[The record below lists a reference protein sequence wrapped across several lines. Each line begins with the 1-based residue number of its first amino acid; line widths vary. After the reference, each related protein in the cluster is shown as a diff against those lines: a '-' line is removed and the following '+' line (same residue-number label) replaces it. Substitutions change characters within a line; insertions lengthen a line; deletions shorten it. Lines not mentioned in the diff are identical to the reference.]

1 MLPSR
6 EVRVICRS
14 GDDSGVE
21 IGTVRVTPDATL
33 EAFRAM
39 CIAEALPLPERCAF
53 LSLQGQEVTG
63 PEEQTQRLEQMID
76 ARTQAVWVQAAR
88 APAAEGAP
96 PPAPQ
101 AGPGV
106 ARPLDIVTRS
116 VQIPKAAEGLE
127 ITLRDGPDTGGVVMA
142 TVPNGTSPG
151 RGKLPSSVATF
162 SPPPQLSLSPQLA
175 QGEPSSKSPGK
186 PASQRDGRNG
196 HSAQP
201 PPPPPTPQRSNGS
214 PMPPTPPNPTSASGG
229 GGDGAGAVPALGTHD
244 ASCGAGAG
252 VPSAGAL
259 PALRR
264 APPHS
269 GGGAALRPEELALL
283 PKVRVRVWVR
293 IRVRVRVRVRVRHC
307 YPRCAPA
314 VILALTPTPTLT
326 LTLASTWPCRLRYA

>member
-21 IGTVRVTPDATL
+21 IGTVRATPDATL

-106 ARPLDIVTRS
+106 ARPLDIGTRS
-116 VQIPKAAEGLE
+116 IQIPKAAEGLE

-186 PASQRDGRNG
+186 PASQRDGRN
-196 HSAQP
+196 AQF
-201 PPPPPTPQRSNGS
+201 QGKFHLGS
-214 PMPPTPPNPTSASGG
+214 PPVM
-229 GGDGAGAVPALGTHD
+229 
-244 ASCGAGAG
+244 
-252 VPSAGAL
+252 
-259 PALRR
+259 
-264 APPHS
+264 
-269 GGGAALRPEELALL
+269 
-283 PKVRVRVWVR
+283 
-293 IRVRVRVRVRVRHC
+293 
-307 YPRCAPA
+307 
-314 VILALTPTPTLT
+314 
-326 LTLASTWPCRLRYA
+326 